1 MLTTM
6 DVIPHNLMTNNFS
19 RVDNY
24 GCHPSQSNDMYTVI
38 VDNLESHKQ
47 TIFLVKNTVTITNS
61 LSTVKHV
68 SSSIMSDI

>member
-1 MLTTM
+1 M

-24 GCHPSQSNDMYTVI
+24 GCHPSQFNDMYTVI

-47 TIFLVKNTVTITNS
+47 TIFSVKNTVTITNS